1 MFMMYDEPNIN
12 GSRTQYQSVESLR
25 IIIVINTTIIISI
38 NKQIVRII
46 KFIKTVLTS
55 RIVEINQ

>member
-1 MFMMYDEPNIN
+1 MYDEPNIN